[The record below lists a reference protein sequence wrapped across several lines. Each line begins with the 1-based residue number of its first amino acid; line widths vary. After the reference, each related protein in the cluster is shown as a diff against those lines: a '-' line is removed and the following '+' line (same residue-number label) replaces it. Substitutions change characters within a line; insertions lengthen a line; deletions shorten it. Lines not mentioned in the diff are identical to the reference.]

1 MSAVVHFLERAFELA
16 PYKLGQMLEAAP
28 ILDAQQARNAAIGER
43 SGVTILPTDPADVR
57 LAKSQQV
64 TAAMTTAEALQ
75 EAADAIRI
83 LHIGIAKIDPS
94 VTVQQLLDDVDP
106 TPEGIGAIMAG
117 MLAVLGHSGLTQ
129 GEAMAPAP
137 QTDGAGA

>member
-1 MSAVVHFLERAFELA
+1 MSAIVHFLGRAFELA
-16 PYKLGQMLEAAP
+16 PYKLGQMIEAAP

-43 SGVTILPTDPADVR
+43 AGVAILPTDPADVR
-57 LAKSQQV
+57 EAKARQV

-94 VTVQQLLDDVDP
+94 ISIQQLLDDVDP
-106 TPEGIGAIMAG
+106 TPDGIGAIIAG
-117 MLAVLGHSGLTQ
+117 MLAVLGQSGLTQ
-129 GEAMAPAP
+129 GEAPAP
-137 QTDGAGA
+137 TPATDGAGA